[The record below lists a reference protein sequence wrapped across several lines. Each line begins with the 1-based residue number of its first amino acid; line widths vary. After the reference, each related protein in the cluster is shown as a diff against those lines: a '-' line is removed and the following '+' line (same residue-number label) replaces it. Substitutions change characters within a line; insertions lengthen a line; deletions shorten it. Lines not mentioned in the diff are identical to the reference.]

1 MSGKHN
7 FSSGEFN
14 LGTATQRP
22 ASQFDGA
29 IPWAELAGPLVAAED
44 RLARLD
50 ERLAR
55 SHVRNGWIERQN
67 FYDAV
72 AALWIE
78 GELVHLEDLVLH
90 DAHMDVRVPTHE
102 LIQAHGFLRIRRQI
116 FANKP
121 DWALGRAGLLQ
132 LTGRAGEM
140 PSAGEREGTQV
151 LTTAAPEEAERDGDA
166 ALAAEFAAIDA
177 VLERSRAVLAGVA
190 PPLPRPAAIA
200 ERDPLVYDPDW
211 DENSRLE
218 DWLAVLARTADL
230 PPVLRAATLWDAWE
244 DITPLQH
251 APWLGV
257 LLVGAMLRQCGK
269 TTAHLASLTTGLRLV
284 AREKRRHRSRTVRLL
299 AFLDAVSETATLG
312 LKEHD
317 RLVLA
322 REQMLRRLK
331 GRRGH
336 SKLPQLIEFTLSR
349 PLVSSAMIERE
360 LRVTTRGAL
369 NLVAELGLREITG
382 RGRYRAWGIV

>member
-1 MSGKHN
+1 MGGKRD
-7 FSSGEFN
+7 FSAGDLN
-14 LGTATQRP
+14 LSAIQPFAGRLG
-22 ASQFDGA
+22 SA
-29 IPWAELAGPLVAAED
+29 IPWAELASPLIAAED

-50 ERLAR
+50 ERLAK
-55 SHVRNGWIERQN
+55 SAVRDGWIERQH
-67 FYDAV
+67 FHDAV

-102 LIQAHGFLRIRRQI
+102 LTRAHTFLRIRRQI

-121 DWALGRAGLLQ
+121 DWALSRAGLRQ
-132 LTGRAGEM
+132 LTGRAGET
-140 PSAGEREGTQV
+140 PRGGEGEGTEV
-151 LTTAAPEEAERDGDA
+151 PTTAADEAEPEDDA

-177 VLERSRAVLAGVA
+177 VLERSRAVLDGVA
-190 PPLPRPAAIA
+190 SPLPRPAAAA
-200 ERDPLVYDPDW
+200 ERDPLIYDPDW

-218 DWLAVLARTADL
+218 EWLAVLTRTADL
-230 PPVLRAATLWDAWE
+230 PPVLRAAVLWDAWE
-244 DITPLQH
+244 TEAPLQH

-257 LLVGAMLRQCGK
+257 LLVGAMLRQSGK
-269 TTAHLASLTTGLRLV
+269 TTAHLACLTAGLRLV
-284 AREKRRHRSRTVRLL
+284 ARERRRHRSRTVRLL
-299 AFLDAVSETATLG
+299 AVLEAVSEAAALG

-322 REQMLRRLK
+322 REQMARRLK

-336 SKLPQLIEFTLSR
+336 SKLPRLIEFALSR
-349 PLVSSAMIERE
+349 PLVSSAMIEKE
-360 LRVTTRGAL
+360 LKVTTRGAL
-369 NLVAELGLREITG
+369 NLVSELGLREITG